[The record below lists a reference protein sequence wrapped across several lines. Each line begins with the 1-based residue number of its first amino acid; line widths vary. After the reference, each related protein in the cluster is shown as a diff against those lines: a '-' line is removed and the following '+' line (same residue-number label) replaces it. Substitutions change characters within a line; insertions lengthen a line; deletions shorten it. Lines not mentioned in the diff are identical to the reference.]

1 MSYIDKYLLS
11 GESVAFRTR
20 PHWIVTAKPFFIVLI
35 VLIVAGLAIT
45 LYGIRLQQP
54 DAQRK
59 LYVEAI
65 VAGLCVLLF
74 TILIPLLATR
84 NTDCVVTNQRVIIKT
99 GFWSHRTTEMFL
111 SRVESVTVEQSFLG
125 RIFNFGNVTIH
136 GSGGTPEPFHRIAKA
151 REFQRQIQEQ
161 IKTAGGQNPGMTSK

>member
-20 PHWIVTAKPFFIVLI
+20 PHWIVSAKPFFVVL
-35 VLIVAGLAIT
+35 VLLVIAGLGIA
-45 LYGIRLQQP
+45 LYGTRLQP
-54 DAQRK
+54 DPQRK

-74 TILIPLLATR
+74 TILIPLLLTR

-111 SRVESVTVEQSFLG
+111 TRVESVSVEQSFLG
-125 RIFNFGNVTIH
+125 RIFNFGNVTLH
-136 GSGGTPEPFHRIAKA
+136 GSGGTPEPFRRIAKP

-161 IKTAGGQNPGMTSK
+161 IKTAGGLNPGMTSK